1 MSELLRL
8 VVEVEDLIEM
18 RPDSFFFLVVAIF
31 FCRSYVGISR
41 MGMMNDQFSIYFQEI
56 VLSGD
61 LFAIFGNDFIR
72 LLGGTTIH

>member
-1 MSELLRL
+1 
-8 VVEVEDLIEM
+8 
-18 RPDSFFFLVVAIF
+18 
-31 FCRSYVGISR
+31 

-72 LLGGTTIH
+72 LLGGTIMH